1 VQEVVVTISA
11 PRVARRQA
19 SVVLERRVEAPVS
32 TGPLVDQ
39 RLEQAVA
46 YRSSGHD
53 RRPPTQALAKQLY
66 DFDVRDRVA
75 WDVWQEIVNRQF
87 RALLVEDL
95 RMQRLSAL
103 RQLPRWKRLF
113 YELFGIEPK
122 LQPDAPTT
130 ARPRGASVQR
140 ELVLPEYLQQTAS
153 N

>member
-1 VQEVVVTISA
+1 MQEVVVTISA
-11 PRVARRQA
+11 PRVARRDA
-19 SVVLERRVEAPVS
+19 SVVGDFPVGTGSLIDQRVE
-32 TGPLVDQ
+32 
-39 RLEQAVA
+39 QAA
-46 YRSSGHD
+46 ADRTSGHD
-53 RRPPTQALAKQLY
+53 PRTPTQALAKQLY

-95 RMQRLSAL
+95 RMQRFNAL

-113 YELFGIEPK
+113 YDLFGIEPK
-122 LQPDAPTT
+122 LQPNAPIT

-153 N
+153 D